1 MLLKNEIN
9 ISWNVC
15 GESMLDRLLNYQMH
29 ECNKRF
35 AKSRLQH
42 KGIKSFATFCDKKKY
57 ILRAFQGLLIY

>member
-1 MLLKNEIN
+1 
-9 ISWNVC
+9 
-15 GESMLDRLLNYQMH
+15 MLDRLLNYQMH